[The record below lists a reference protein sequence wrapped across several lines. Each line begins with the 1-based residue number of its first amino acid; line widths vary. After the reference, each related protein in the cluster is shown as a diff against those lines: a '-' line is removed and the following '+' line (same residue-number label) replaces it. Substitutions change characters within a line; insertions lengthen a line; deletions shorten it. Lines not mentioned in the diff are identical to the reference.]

1 MTHPIVP
8 VASLQRRLP
17 TAGRIRTG
25 VRGPKGAPKAISTF
39 RFTSADEEA
48 IRQIAAVYGGEARPW
63 KDAPTPGQWEV
74 ITTAS
79 EIRVVLPPDPLTGTP
94 LYEMWSGGGCQRR
107 CDGVTC
113 SVMQSGPDGGEMV
126 DTECICSAK
135 GAMECSPHT
144 RLSVILPEVRFA
156 GVWRYESA
164 KSWAVAQE
172 MPGMVDLIQSL
183 QDRGLTR
190 GLLAIEAR
198 KTVVGGKTKRFT
210 IPVLRVADTFDQVLA
225 GAARVGQIEPAQE
238 APALN
243 AAPEPTPEVQSNEQ
257 DDVAEVE
264 IMAEQDDV
272 EDLRNRL
279 AALPTRLRNRAE
291 KLRHHA
297 GLPTLDQDLTTE
309 DAERWQDLLSSVEQ
323 TVAPEDGQRVPVERP
338 PDGPPLRREDLTPV
352 PVPEEDP
359 PF

>member
-8 VASLQRRLP
+8 VANLQRRLP

-25 VRGPKGAPKAISTF
+25 IRGPKGAPKAISTF
-39 RFTSADEEA
+39 RFTSSDEEA

-79 EIRVVLPPDPLTGTP
+79 EIRVVLPPDPLGGTP

-126 DTECICSAK
+126 DTDCICSGK

-144 RLSVILPEVRFA
+144 RLSVILPEVLFA

-198 KTVVGGKTKRFT
+198 KTVSAGQTHRFT

-225 GAARVGQIEPAQE
+225 GAARVGQIEAPDE

-243 AAPEPTPEVQSNEQ
+243 AASAPEPAAEQ
-257 DDVAEVE
+257 DDVADGE
-264 IMAEQDDV
+264 IMAEDGDV
-272 EDLRNRL
+272 EDLCNRL

-297 GLPTLDQDLTTE
+297 GLPTLDKDLTTE
-309 DAERWQDLLSSVEQ
+309 HAERWQDLLAGVEQ
-323 TVAPEDGQRVPVERP
+323 AVHVVAPETGEMVPVERP

-352 PVPEEDP
+352 PIPEGDE